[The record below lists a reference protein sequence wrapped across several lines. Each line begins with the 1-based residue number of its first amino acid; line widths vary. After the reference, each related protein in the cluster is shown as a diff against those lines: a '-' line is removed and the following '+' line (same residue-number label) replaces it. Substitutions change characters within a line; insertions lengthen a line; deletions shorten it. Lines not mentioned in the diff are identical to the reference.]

1 MDFLCIV
8 LRAAGRAIKAGRT
21 RLPFGA
27 STASFPWS
35 AGKEAVPGRNS
46 MGSQAQVKAWG
57 CPNRVSAL
65 VACFPGHDF
74 GVHEGEARCCEFT
87 FQVCQKLPTGMV

>member
-1 MDFLCIV
+1 MDFLRIV

-46 MGSQAQVKAWG
+46 MGSLAQVKAWG
-57 CPNRVSAL
+57 CPNRRFRL
-65 VACFPGHDF
+65 CGFFPGTWLW
-74 GVHEGEARCCEFT
+74 GA
-87 FQVCQKLPTGMV
+87 

>member
-1 MDFLCIV
+1 MDFLRIV

-46 MGSQAQVKAWG
+46 MGSLAQVKAWAARTG
-57 CPNRVSAL
+57 VSAF
-65 VACFPGHDF
+65 VACSPGHGF
-74 GVHEGEARCCEFT
+74 GVHEGEDRCCEFT

>member
-1 MDFLCIV
+1 MDFLRIV

-46 MGSQAQVKAWG
+46 MGSLAQVKAWG
-57 CPNRVSAL
+57 CPNRRFRPCGL
-65 VACFPGHDF
+65 FPGIWLW
-74 GVHEGEARCCEFT
+74 GA
-87 FQVCQKLPTGMV
+87 

>member
-1 MDFLCIV
+1 MDFLRIV

-46 MGSQAQVKAWG
+46 MGAWRRSRLG
-57 CPNRVSAL
+57 AARTGVSAL
-65 VACFPGHDF
+65 VACFPGHGF

-87 FQVCQKLPTGMV
+87 FQVCQNLPTGMV

>member
-1 MDFLCIV
+1 MDFLRIV

-46 MGSQAQVKAWG
+46 MGSLAQVKA
-57 CPNRVSAL
+57 
-65 VACFPGHDF
+65 
-74 GVHEGEARCCEFT
+74 
-87 FQVCQKLPTGMV
+87 